1 MGPYIILWIV
11 PFILAFREVF
21 YKEHSKN
28 AYLWITLIFV
38 VIVGGTNGNGPDW
51 YAYENI
57 QYTTFDFQELIQF
70 EPLFILVYKICG
82 NFHVF
87 LFCMAT
93 ICFAMVARTLKKE
106 SPYPFFSILFF
117 ISTYTLFCYMG
128 ILRQAFAL
136 TLIIY
141 SWNYRDNRK
150 IEFLFLLLAI
160 GFHYSSAIALFYLLI
175 PRNKIIGIKMAL
187 FGLVIG
193 LAIRPILLSS
203 LAYSMSV
210 ISNVVAGKLLL
221 YLDSDGLTT
230 FSFSYFLSM
239 VLILLLM
246 NVYMD
251 KTERKDIFY
260 YNAYIISIY
269 VYLFLTFSPTFG
281 RLVMYYGA
289 VQINLA
295 AIILYN
301 CGAKFRNGKCSQ
313 STYILLFCVLVTL
326 SSYIYFGGL
335 VSNFEGVYVPY
346 KSILY

>member
-1 MGPYIILWIV
+1 MIPYIILWTI
-11 PFILAFREVF
+11 PFILAIREVF
-21 YKEHSKN
+21 YKEHFKY
-28 AYLWITLIFV
+28 AYLGVAFIFV

-51 YAYENI
+51 YAYESI

-87 LFCMAT
+87 LFCMAA
-93 ICFAMVARTLKKE
+93 ICFAMIARTLKKE
-106 SPYPFFSILFF
+106 SPYPFFSILAF

-150 IEFLFLLLAI
+150 IELLFLLLAI
-160 GFHYSSAIALFYLLI
+160 GFHYSSAIALFYLFI
-175 PRNKIIGIKMAL
+175 PRNKIIGIKIVIL
-187 FGLVIG
+187 GLIIG

-203 LAYSMSV
+203 LAYSISI
-210 ISNVVAGKLLL
+210 ISNVAASKLLF
-221 YLDSDGLTT
+221 YLDSDGSTT

-239 VLILLLM
+239 LLILLLM
-246 NVYMD
+246 NTYMD
-251 KTERKDIFY
+251 KTGKKDIFY

-281 RLVMYYGA
+281 RLVMYYSA
-289 VQINLA
+289 VQINLV

-301 CGAKFRNGKCSQ
+301 CGAKFRIGKCSQ
-313 STYILLFCVLVTL
+313 SSYTLLFCTL
-326 SSYIYFGGL
+326 IALSCYMYFGSL
-335 VSNFEGVYVPY
+335 ISNFEGVYVPY
-346 KSILY
+346 KSILF